1 MTSVFHAAG
10 EPPKSLV
17 HAQMTKE
24 SHKSQISAVEFHLDP
39 GLNQV
44 SLFKNLRTI
53 CSNPDPHQAVQG
65 LHSIICNYPRP
76 SSIFQT
82 THCSLRKDTGCT
94 SVDNAALYA
103 MRDAVQWW
111 RHWHGSLEGHY
122 WQHVYVAFSTI
133 SEDVTVPPFYLL
145 NGDFRLL
152 GHSVAEMWDGMRQEN
167 IDSDSIAFMELSL
180 LRQYIVQFF
189 NKQEIDINARLSLN
203 PALATNWR
211 DFAANTHGVTVAL
224 LTAHHKESIGIFNA
238 AVHMTLLVDILSMSL
253 VGKAIDIDMGTSS
266 FRDKK
271 LPLERAFPGVYLG
284 YMECLNIQPS
294 APILARSVS
303 SGKHFVP
310 TMDGYRERVKR
321 QRFPIFD
328 SMRRALDFYVKK

>member
-1 MTSVFHAAG
+1 MF
-10 EPPKSLV
+10 
-17 HAQMTKE
+17 M
-24 SHKSQISAVEFHLDP
+24 
-39 GLNQV
+39 
-44 SLFKNLRTI
+44 
-53 CSNPDPHQAVQG
+53 
-65 LHSIICNYPRP
+65 LHFPQY
-76 SSIFQT
+76 F
-82 THCSLRKDTGCT
+82 
-94 SVDNAALYA
+94 
-103 MRDAVQWW
+103 
-111 RHWHGSLEGHY
+111 
-122 WQHVYVAFSTI
+122 
-133 SEDVTVPPFYLL
+133 EDVTVPPFYLL
-145 NGDFRLL
+145 NGEFRLL

-189 NKQEIDINARLSLN
+189 NKQEIDINAGLPLN
-203 PALATNWR
+203 PALATNWG

-224 LTAHHKESIGIFNA
+224 LTAHHKESIGIVNA

-253 VGKAIDIDMGTSS
+253 VGKAIDMDMGTSS

-284 YMECLNIQPS
+284 